1 MLSTWLQA
9 ADILDSSAAEGLM
22 LDDSLAQSKMYFQL
36 LHLLR
41 IMPLWIRDTRYDLE
55 KLGNDYI
62 LTVRTQDVVHQ
73 NWTEVMRRF
82 GVFEKELQ
90 KRIGEK
96 KDEITGLRDGVRKLG
111 ASMSSEYQRPANQ
124 ASSSSTPALY

>member
-1 MLSTWLQA
+1 
-9 ADILDSSAAEGLM
+9 
-22 LDDSLAQSKMYFQL
+22 
-36 LHLLR
+36 
-41 IMPLWIRDTRYDLE
+41 
-55 KLGNDYI
+55 
-62 LTVRTQDVVHQ
+62 VVHQ